1 MLILLKSLCKIF
13 CIFQVVYKEKDSDTA
28 PDFWTVE
35 GNTSHSVQLT
45 GLGKYVLYEIQVLA
59 FTRIG
64 DGRCSSPS
72 ILERTLDDGK
82 LTFPSNFNLSA
93 VAEALYVSSL
103 NKCNINNVLFQM
115 YTFAFLKS
123 LDFCYVWYSW
133 LMIFHLLWQ
142 YQALQLASCSQ
153 KSEPPLLG
161 LSGNLLHSLMELYW
175 VSLQ

>member
-82 LTFPSNFNLSA
+82 LTFPSFNLSS
-93 VAEALYVSSL
+93 VAEALHVSSL
-103 NKCNINNVLFQM
+103 NKCNINNVLFSNV
-115 YTFAFLKS
+115 YICFS
-123 LDFCYVWYSW
+123 
-133 LMIFHLLWQ
+133 
-142 YQALQLASCSQ
+142 
-153 KSEPPLLG
+153 
-161 LSGNLLHSLMELYW
+161 
-175 VSLQ
+175 

>member
-82 LTFPSNFNLSA
+82 LIFPSNFNLSA
-93 VAEALYVSSL
+93 VAEALHVSSL
-103 NKCNINNVLFQM
+103 ISIMFFFQM

-123 LDFCYVWYSW
+123 LDFWYVWYSC